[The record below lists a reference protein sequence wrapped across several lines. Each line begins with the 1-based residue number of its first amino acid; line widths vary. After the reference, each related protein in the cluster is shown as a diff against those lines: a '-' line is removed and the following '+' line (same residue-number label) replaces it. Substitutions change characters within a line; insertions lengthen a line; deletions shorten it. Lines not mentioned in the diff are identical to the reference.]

1 MKRKVKSIRKTMWGV
16 YWKLHDKRKRPMPS
30 FYGKNIAQH
39 AQRRFLAR
47 WEAEHRKKSDRILI
61 ADELDKAPDRTQE
74 ARREE

>member
-1 MKRKVKSIRKTMWGV
+1 MG
-16 YWKLHDKRKRPMPS
+16 KRKRPMPS

-47 WEAEHRKKSDRILI
+47 WEAERRSDRILI

>member
-1 MKRKVKSIRKTMWGV
+1 MG
-16 YWKLHDKRKRPMPS
+16 KRKRPMPS

-39 AQRRFLAR
+39 AQRRFWDR
-47 WEAEHRKKSDRILI
+47 WYAEHRNKSDRILI

>member
-1 MKRKVKSIRKTMWGV
+1 MG
-16 YWKLHDKRKRPMPS
+16 KRKRPMPS

-61 ADELDKAPDRTQE
+61 ADELDKAPHTGDPAGGISNRNEADRC
-74 ARREE
+74 ARKM

>member
-1 MKRKVKSIRKTMWGV
+1 MG
-16 YWKLHDKRKRPMPS
+16 KRKRPMPS
-30 FYGKNIAQH
+30 FYGKNIAHH

-47 WEAEHRKKSDRILI
+47 WEAEHRTKSDRILI

>member
-1 MKRKVKSIRKTMWGV
+1 MG
-16 YWKLHDKRKRPMPS
+16 KRKRPMPS

-61 ADELDKAPDRTQE
+61 ADELDSAGPHTGDPAGGISNRNEADRC
-74 ARREE
+74 ARKM

>member
-1 MKRKVKSIRKTMWGV
+1 MGK
-16 YWKLHDKRKRPMPS
+16 HKRPMPS

-39 AQRRFLAR
+39 APRRFLDR
-47 WEAEHRKKSDRILI
+47 WEAARRKKSDRILI

>member
-1 MKRKVKSIRKTMWGV
+1 MG
-16 YWKLHDKRKRPMPS
+16 KRKRPMPS

-61 ADELDKAPDRTQE
+61 ADELDKSAGPHAGGPAGGISNRNEADRC
-74 ARREE
+74 AKKM